1 MEIKYGRGN
10 EEVSYFGDLY
20 YEPAEASILVYTKNG
35 WEYINSPTTKPRLCQ
50 SCGAPVGNGDRCSYC
65 GVLY

>member
-1 MEIKYGRGN
+1 MEIKYN
-10 EEVSYFGDLY
+10 CENKIAFCPGDLY
-20 YEPAEASILVYTKNG
+20 YEPSEASILVYTKNG

-50 SCGAPVGNGDRCSYC
+50 SCGAPVGNGNRCSYC